1 MNTKNILRLLPI
13 LLLGYFIPAIA
24 GLDDHR
30 HLPRDG
36 PKTREQFKQ
45 SLSLAE
51 KGDAYAQYLVCAGYY
66 AGKVI
71 KKNYSKALS
80 WCTLSARQ
88 GLKQAQYWLGFFYF
102 DDLVVERDYE
112 KAVHWF
118 QLSAQQGY
126 DDAQYYL
133 AHMYEGGRGIGKN
146 HERAVYWYQLAAK
159 QGNRQAKKALNR
171 YRIFEE
177 RLARAKQGDTRVHWE
192 LCYECIVGNIAH
204 PACEQTLFWCT
215 TAANEGS
222 STYQSYLGQL
232 YLRGQVYKH
241 GYQVEKDYEKALY
254 WLQLSASKKP
264 YDLSS
269 NYLLGT
275 MYENGLGVAK
285 NQEKAIY
292 YYQLSA
298 KRGGHKAKEALKRIN
313 RLKYWLWVLQSKPI
327 ASIP

>member
-13 LLLGYFIPAIA
+13 ILLGYFIPAIA

-45 SLSLAE
+45 SLSLAK

-71 KKNYSKALS
+71 KKNYNKALS

-102 DDLVVERDYE
+102 DNLVVERDYE
-112 KAVHWF
+112 KSVHWF

-133 AHMYEGGRGIGKN
+133 GHMYEGGRGIGKN

-177 RLARAKQGDTRVHWE
+177 NLTRAKQGDTRVHWK

-241 GYQVEKDYEKALY
+241 GYQVEKDYEKALH
-254 WLQLSASKKP
+254 WLQLSASQKP
-264 YDLSS
+264 Y
-269 NYLLGT
+269 
-275 MYENGLGVAK
+275 
-285 NQEKAIY
+285 
-292 YYQLSA
+292 
-298 KRGGHKAKEALKRIN
+298 
-313 RLKYWLWVLQSKPI
+313 
-327 ASIP
+327 